1 MDFELKLLAR
11 CCVRTVHVYLS
22 AGRQRNALFVPPN
35 VRANWPDAA
44 GRLGPGWR
52 KCTAYRQT
60 GPSWPAVAGPVVQ
73 RGVRAHHVEYGLEG
87 LLRAEEPN
95 LVAVEVSDLVDYGD
109 FR

>member
-1 MDFELKLLAR
+1 M
-11 CCVRTVHVYLS
+11 T
-22 AGRQRNALFVPPN
+22 PN
-35 VRANWPDAA
+35 VRANRPDAA

-95 LVAVEVSDLVDYGD
+95 LAAVEVSDLVDYGD